1 MGSTSSNLDTR
12 RARPRPGTV
21 EAPVIGSSCMRV
33 ADRYRENSKI
43 FFTETVAAVG
53 NSGAWCQTQCGDHI
67 EFLAY
72 SGCRIDESRHVN
84 GLTSKLM
91 GLDTWRQNRDEES

>member
-1 MGSTSSNLDTR
+1 
-12 RARPRPGTV
+12 
-21 EAPVIGSSCMRV
+21 MRV

-43 FFTETVAAVG
+43 FFSETVAAVG
-53 NSGAWCQTQCGDHI
+53 NSGAWCQTQCGDLI

-72 SGCRIDESRHVN
+72 LDVGSTNLDTLN

-91 GLDTWRQNRDEES
+91 GLDTWL